1 MTNRTDPAQIFREE
15 SAELLAEL
23 ESTLLRLEA
32 RPGDRDLLDT
42 AFRAL
47 HTIKGSGA
55 MFGFDAAAA
64 FTHHLESAFDRM
76 RTGALAPNSVLI
88 GVALAAK
95 DHIRAL
101 IETPALADP
110 AEGERLLALVAAQT
124 AGPPPAPA
132 PVPECIA
139 ETTAETAAPS
149 DPDRRTWRV
158 RFRLAPDA
166 MERGTNPLLLLDEL
180 RSLGDATIRAVTDA
194 VPPLEELDPSRCVL
208 AWDVTLTTAQPLS
221 TIQDVFIFVMDDTDL
236 TIDAVNDEAP
246 ATAPPS
252 DIDAAA
258 PQPTAHA
265 EIDPG
270 PTPSPATPVAAA
282 PAPPIAAESGGR
294 NAANAN
300 SASSIRVPAQRLDDL
315 MDQVGELV
323 IAQARLKQLIGASTD
338 LQVKSVAEEIERLSN
353 GLRDITMGIR
363 MVPIGSLFGRF
374 RRLVRDLS
382 QELGK
387 DVALTMSGE
396 DTELDKTMIER
407 LNDPLVHIIRNSLD
421 HGLETA
427 DQRTAGGKA
436 PQGHI
441 HLSARH
447 AGTQVLIT
455 IRDDGRGLDRDRIRA
470 KAEEQELIQAGA
482 KLSDAE
488 LFQLIF
494 HPGFS
499 TARTLTSLSGRGVG
513 MDVVKRTI
521 DALRGTIDITST
533 PNQGTEITLGLPL
546 TLAIIDGLLVRVG
559 RGRYVIPLFAV
570 EECVELPPTAEGR
583 QAGRNFLNI
592 RGALVPFIRLRESF
606 AVSHP
611 PDAYPKVVIIS
622 TGDRR
627 VGLVVDQVLGDHQT
641 VIKSMSKLHA
651 DVANFSGAT
660 ILGDGSVALILD
672 IGQLVAAGQ
681 AAGQAAGPAPEPQ
694 RAAS

>member
-23 ESTLLRLEA
+23 ESTLLLLEA
-32 RPGDRDLLDT
+32 RPDDRDLLDT

-101 IETPALADP
+101 IETPALADA
-110 AEGERLLALVAAQT
+110 AEGDRLLALVAAQT
-124 AGPPPAPA
+124 DAPG
-132 PVPECIA
+132 
-139 ETTAETAAPS
+139 AAPS
-149 DPDRRTWRV
+149 PSVAPNLVQGADSPVRAWRI

-180 RSLGDATIRAVTDA
+180 RGLGDATVRAVTDA
-194 VPPLEELDPSRCVL
+194 VPSLEELDPSRCAL
-208 AWDVTLTTAQPLS
+208 AWDVTLTTAEPLS

-236 TIDAVNDEAP
+236 TIDAVVPDAPAGVEAP
-246 ATAPPS
+246 P
-252 DIDAAA
+252 
-258 PQPTAHA
+258 
-265 EIDPG
+265 
-270 PTPSPATPVAAA
+270 A
-282 PAPPIAAESGGR
+282 PAQPIIPLASAARTDTVATRPPQSAPVPASGERAA
-294 NAANAN
+294 AANAN
-300 SASSIRVPAQRLDDL
+300 TASSIRVPAERLDDL

-338 LQVKSVAEEIERLSN
+338 LQIKSVAEEIERLSN

-407 LNDPLVHIIRNSLD
+407 LNDPLIHIIRNSLD

-427 DQRTAGGKA
+427 DQRSAGGKP

-455 IRDDGRGLDRDRIRA
+455 IRDDGRGLDRERIRA
-470 KAEEQELIQAGA
+470 KAEEQELIQPGA

-521 DALRGTIDITST
+521 DALRGTIDIAST
-533 PNQGTEITLGLPL
+533 PNRGTEITLGLPL

-570 EECVELPPTAEGR
+570 EECVELPPMADSR
-583 QAGRNFLNI
+583 QTGRNFLNI

-606 AVSHP
+606 AVTHP
-611 PDAYPKVVIIS
+611 PDIYQKVVIIS
-622 TGDRR
+622 TGERR

-681 AAGQAAGPAPEPQ
+681 AVGQTVEPQ

>member
-1 MTNRTDPAQIFREE
+1 MTGRNDPAQIFREE
-15 SAELLAEL
+15 AADLLTEL
-23 ESTLLRLEA
+23 ESTLLRLET
-32 RPGDRDLLDT
+32 RPADRDLLDT

-47 HTIKGSGA
+47 HTIKGSGS

-64 FTHHLESAFDRM
+64 FTHHLESAFDQM
-76 RTGALAPNSVLI
+76 RTGRIAPNSALI

-101 IETPALADP
+101 IESPAHADP

-124 AGPPPAPA
+124 GGAPA
-132 PVPECIA
+132 TIA
-139 ETTAETAAPS
+139 ADASEPAVEAEGPT
-149 DPDRRTWRV
+149 TWRV

-166 MERGTNPLLLLDEL
+166 VERGTNPLLLLDEL
-180 RSLGDATIRAVTDA
+180 SGLGDATIIALTDA
-194 VPPLEELDPSRCVL
+194 VPPIEELDPNRCCL
-208 AWDVTLTTAQPLS
+208 AWDVTLTTTQPLAM
-221 TIQDVFIFVMDDTDL
+221 IQDVFIFVMDDADL
-236 TIDAVNDEAP
+236 TIEPVAMDDRPEAPHANAP
-246 ATAPPS
+246 ATVA
-252 DIDAAA
+252 
-258 PQPTAHA
+258 QP
-265 EIDPG
+265 
-270 PTPSPATPVAAA
+270 PVARADA
-282 PAPPIAAESGGR
+282 PALAVVAEAPKPAPPKPSLSAPTGQSDADAAKT
-294 NAANAN
+294 AANA
-300 SASSIRVPAQRLDDL
+300 ASSIRVPAERLDDL

-323 IAQARLKQLIGASTD
+323 IAHARLKQLIGGSAD
-338 LQVKSVAEEIERLSN
+338 LQIKSVAEEIERLSN

-363 MVPIGSLFGRF
+363 MVPIGTLFGRF

-387 DVALTMSGE
+387 GVTLTMSGE

-427 DQRTAGGKA
+427 EERVARGKP
-436 PQGHI
+436 PQGQI

-447 AGTQVLIT
+447 AGTRVLIT
-455 IRDDGRGLDRDRIRA
+455 IRDDGRGLDRERIRA
-470 KAEEQELIQAGA
+470 KAEEQELIQPGA
-482 KLSDAE
+482 KLSDAD

-499 TARTLTSLSGRGVG
+499 TAKTLTNLSGRGVG

-521 DALRGTIDITST
+521 DSLRGAIDIAST
-533 PNQGTEITLGLPL
+533 PNRGTEITLGLPL

-559 RGRYVIPLFAV
+559 KGRYVIPLFAV
-570 EECVELPPTAEGR
+570 EECVELPPGEDR
-583 QAGRNFLNI
+583 RHLGRNFLNI

-611 PDAYPKVVIIS
+611 PDAYQKVVIIS
-622 TGDRR
+622 TGERR

-672 IGQLVAAGQ
+672 IGQLVAVGQ
-681 AAGQAAGPAPEPQ
+681 SFEPQ
-694 RAAS
+694 RDAS

>member
-1 MTNRTDPAQIFREE
+1 MTDGTDPAQTFREE
-15 SAELLAEL
+15 AADLLAEL
-23 ESTLLRLEA
+23 ETTLLRLEQSPA
-32 RPGDRDLLDT
+32 DRDLLDT

-55 MFGFDAAAA
+55 MFGFEAAAG

-76 RTGALAPNSVLI
+76 RKGELTANSAMI
-88 GVALAAK
+88 GIALAAR

-101 IETPALADP
+101 IENPATADP
-110 AEGERLLALVAAQT
+110 AEGARLLSL
-124 AGPPPAPA
+124 
-132 PVPECIA
+132 IA
-139 ETTAETAAPS
+139 EQVHEPASMPAAAMGGTAAETA
-149 DPDRRTWRV
+149 DRPAAWRV

-166 MERGTNPLLLLDEL
+166 LERGSNPLLLLDEL
-180 RSLGDATIRAVTDA
+180 RSLGTARVVALTDA
-194 VPPLEELDPSRCVL
+194 VPPFEELEPVRCHL
-208 AWDVTLTTAQPLS
+208 GWEVTLTTGHPRS
-221 TIQDVFIFVMDDTDL
+221 TIEDVFIFVLDETDL
-236 TIDAVNDEAP
+236 TIEPAP
-246 ATAPPS
+246 AEPGTAP
-252 DIDAAA
+252 A
-258 PQPTAHA
+258 PVTAPVTA
-265 EIDPG
+265 SV
-270 PTPSPATPVAAA
+270 TAVVAAA
-282 PAPPIAAESGGR
+282 PPPKPKAAAEPDTAKAPP
-294 NAANAN
+294 AAN
-300 SASSIRVPAQRLDDL
+300 SIRVPAERLDDL

-323 IAQARLKQLIGASTD
+323 IAHARLKQLIADTAD
-338 LQVKSVAEEIERLSN
+338 LQIKSVTEEIERLSN

-363 MVPIGSLFGRF
+363 MVPVGTLFGRF

-382 QELGK
+382 QDLGK
-387 DVALTMSGE
+387 DVLLTMSGE
-396 DTELDKTMIER
+396 ETELDKTMIER

-421 HGLETA
+421 HGLETPE
-427 DQRTAGGKA
+427 QRVAAGKP

-447 AGTQVLIT
+447 AGTRVLMT

-470 KAEEQELIQAGA
+470 KAEEQELVQPGV

-488 LFQLIF
+488 LFQMIF

-499 TARTLTSLSGRGVG
+499 TARTLTSVSGRGIG

-521 DALRGTIDITST
+521 DALRGTIDVAST
-533 PNQGTEITLGLPL
+533 PGGGTEITLGLPL

-570 EECVELPPTAEGR
+570 EECVELPPGEDRRHG
-583 QAGRNFLNI
+583 GRNFLNI

-606 AVSHP
+606 AVTHP
-611 PDAYPKVVIIS
+611 PDLYQKVVIIS

-651 DVANFSGAT
+651 EVGNFSGAT

-672 IGQLVAAGQ
+672 IGHLVAAGQ
-681 AAGQAAGPAPEPQ
+681 TTAAQTHEQ
-694 RAAS
+694 RRDAS